1 MSRKE
6 DQNLIV
12 GLDIGTSKV
21 VAVVGEVG
29 QDGTIDVVGAGVH
42 PARGLK
48 KGVVV
53 NIESTVQSIQR
64 AVDEAERMAG
74 CQIHSVYTGISG
86 SHIRGFNSHG
96 VTPIKHREVTPED
109 VDRVIEAARVVAIPA
124 DQKILHILPQ
134 EFIIDGQ
141 EGIQEPVGMAG
152 VRLEARVHLVTC
164 AISAEQNIV
173 KCVRRCG
180 LEVDDVILQPLAS
193 SRAVL
198 TPDEKEL
205 GVCLLDIGGGTTDLA
220 VFTHGAIS
228 HTEVIPVAGNQVTND
243 IAVAFHTPT
252 PDAEE
257 LKIKHACCLKQLA
270 RANER
275 IEVAGVG
282 DRAARALSRL
292 ELAEVVEPRYEE
304 LFEVALGKLQ
314 RSGFEHLIPAGVVLT
329 GGSSQMAGIVELAEE
344 VLHLPVRRGL
354 PRDVTGPQ
362 DVVRNPIYATAV
374 GLLLFGN
381 ETRPGRPGPVSR
393 VGRKGWWTRIKG
405 WFQGNF

>member
-1 MSRKE
+1 MSRTE
-6 DQNLIV
+6 DPNLIV

-21 VAVVGEVG
+21 VAVVGEVCP
-29 QDGTIDVVGAGVH
+29 DGTIKVVGIGAH

-53 NIESTVQSIQR
+53 NIESTVQSIQH
-64 AVDEAERMAG
+64 AVDIAEQMAG
-74 CQIHSVYTGISG
+74 CQIHSVFTGISG

-96 VTPIKHREVTPED
+96 VTAIKRREVTPED

-141 EGIQEPVGMAG
+141 EGIQEPIGMAG
-152 VRLEARVHLVTC
+152 VRLEAQVHLVTC
-164 AISAEQNIV
+164 AVSAEQNIL

-198 TPDEKEL
+198 TPDEQDL

-243 IAVAFHTPT
+243 IAVAFHTAT

-257 LKIKHACCLKQLA
+257 LKIKHACCLTQLT
-270 RANER
+270 RADQR

-304 LFEVALGKLQ
+304 LFEVVLGKLQ
-314 RSGFEHLIPAGVVLT
+314 HSGFENLIPAGVVLT
-329 GGSSQMAGIVELAEE
+329 GGSSQIAGIVELAGE

-354 PRDVTGPQ
+354 PRDVTGPPE
-362 DVVRNPIYATAV
+362 VVRNPIYATAM
-374 GLLLFGN
+374 GLMLFGN
-381 ETRPGRPGPVSR
+381 ENRPGRPGLVSR
-393 VGRKGWWTRIKG
+393 VGRKGWWTRVKG

>member
-64 AVDEAERMAG
+64 AVDEAERMAV
-74 CQIHSVYTGISG
+74 CRIHSVYTGISG

-152 VRLEARVHLVTC
+152 VRLEARIHIVTC

>member
-1 MSRKE
+1 MSKKE

-21 VAVVGEVG
+21 VVVVGEIG
-29 QDGTIDVVGAGVH
+29 LDGMIEVVGVGAH

-64 AVDEAERMAG
+64 AVDTAERMAG

-96 VTPIKHREVTPED
+96 ITAIKRQEVSPED
-109 VDRVIEAARVVAIPA
+109 VERVIEAARVVAIPA

-134 EFIIDGQ
+134 EFVIDGQ
-141 EGIQEPVGMAG
+141 EGIQEPIGMAG
-152 VRLEARVHLVTC
+152 VRLEARVHIVTC

-198 TPDEKEL
+198 TLDEKEL

-257 LKIKHACCLKQLA
+257 LKIKHACCLKQLT
-270 RANER
+270 RADER
-275 IEVAGVG
+275 IDVAGVG

-329 GGSSQMAGIVELAEE
+329 GGSSQITGIVELAEE

-354 PRDVTGPQ
+354 PRGVTGPQ
-362 DVVRNPIYATAV
+362 DMMSNPIYATAV

-381 ETRPGRPGPVSR
+381 ENRPGRTGPVSR
-393 VGRKGWWTRIKG
+393 AGRKGWWTRIKG

>member
-6 DQNLIV
+6 DPNLIV

-21 VAVVGEVG
+21 VVMVGEADPDGAIHVVG
-29 QDGTIDVVGAGVH
+29 VGAH

-64 AVDEAERMAG
+64 AVDEAEQMAG
-74 CQIHSVYTGISG
+74 CRIHSVYTGISG
-86 SHIRGFNSHG
+86 SHIRGINSHG
-96 VTPIKHREVTPED
+96 VTPIKSREVTPED

-134 EFIIDGQ
+134 EFVIDGQ

-164 AISAEQNIV
+164 AISAQQNIV

-220 VFTHGAIS
+220 VFTQGAIS
-228 HTEVIPVAGNQVTND
+228 HTEVIPVAGSQVTND

-252 PDAEE
+252 PAAEE
-257 LKIKHACCLKQLA
+257 LKIKHACCLKQLT
-270 RANER
+270 RADER

-344 VLHLPVRRGL
+344 VLHMPTRRGL
-354 PRDVTGPQ
+354 PRDATGPPEI
-362 DVVRNPIYATAV
+362 VRNPIYATAV

-381 ETRPGRPGPVSR
+381 ENRPGRPGPVLR
-393 VGRKGWWTRIKG
+393 VGRPGWWTRIKG

>member
-74 CQIHSVYTGISG
+74 CRIHSVYTGISG

-96 VTPIKHREVTPED
+96 VTPIKHREVTLED

>member
-1 MSRKE
+1 
-6 DQNLIV
+6 
-12 GLDIGTSKV
+12 
-21 VAVVGEVG
+21 
-29 QDGTIDVVGAGVH
+29 
-42 PARGLK
+42 
-48 KGVVV
+48 
-53 NIESTVQSIQR
+53 
-64 AVDEAERMAG
+64 
-74 CQIHSVYTGISG
+74 
-86 SHIRGFNSHG
+86 
-96 VTPIKHREVTPED
+96 
-109 VDRVIEAARVVAIPA
+109 
-124 DQKILHILPQ
+124 
-134 EFIIDGQ
+134 
-141 EGIQEPVGMAG
+141 MAG
-152 VRLEARVHLVTC
+152 VRLEARVHIVTC

-252 PDAEE
+252 PAAEA
-257 LKIKHACCLKQLA
+257 LKIKHACCLKQLT
-270 RANER
+270 RADER

-282 DRAARALSRL
+282 DRAARTLSRR

-314 RSGFEHLIPAGVVLT
+314 HSGFEHLIPAGVVLT
-329 GGSSQMAGIVELAEE
+329 GGSSRMAGILELAEE
-344 VLHLPVRRGL
+344 VMHLPIRQGL

-362 DVVRNPIYATAV
+362 DVMRNPIYATAV

-381 ETRPGRPGPVSR
+381 ENRPGRPGSGIENGSPGMVDPNQGLVS
-393 VGRKGWWTRIKG
+393 GEFLTG
-405 WFQGNF
+405 